1 MSDIEK
7 LSFEQ
12 AFGELEDLVQQMET
26 GDLTLD
32 QAMAL
37 FERGVALATLCNA
50 KLDSAELRVRQLVPV
65 SGDGLDDGAYDLSP
79 FEESPPSDDPQ

>member
-1 MSDIEK
+1 MSDIEE

-12 AFGELEDLVQQMET
+12 AFGELEDLVQQLEI

-37 FERGVALATLCNA
+37 FERGVSLATFCNA
-50 KLDSAELRVRQLVPV
+50 KLDSAELRVRQLIPI
-65 SGDGLDDGAYDLSP
+65 SGDDLDGGAYDLSP
-79 FEESPPSDDPQ
+79 FEESPPSDDAQ